1 MHKTAPLSF
10 IMPAYNCAATVAQS
24 VASILDGNLNPGD
37 EIVIV
42 DDGSTD
48 QTAQILGQ
56 LAAQHPQIR
65 LVPHS
70 RNKGGGAARNNA
82 VENAR
87 HDLIFC
93 LDSDNLLVPGAI
105 AELKAFLLDQ
115 QADVATFSESRMF
128 KTDPN
133 TPTLSWRYVP
143 GILTFAD
150 YLAGIVVPGA
160 SGNYLFTRASWLKAG
175 GYPEYSGALDT
186 WGFGLRQVATG
197 QRMMVMP
204 TGFYCHRHGHES
216 YWTREAAKGKISL
229 TALQLL
235 IPFLDQIVED
245 DIDYIMGREGRLS
258 WHGTLDHRPI
268 RLINQPK
275 GQAGVIVD
283 EYGQLIPF
291 FANLHQQPQSPEET
305 IKQVFAL
312 AQTGRLSDED
322 YANVTGIL
330 TNNGNLDLVSALR
343 QAWDAGKKLTNS

>member
-1 MHKTAPLSF
+1 MHNPAPLSF

-24 VASILDGNLNPGD
+24 VESILDGNLNPAD

-48 QTAQILGQ
+48 QTAPILTQ
-56 LAAQHPQIR
+56 LAAQHPEIR
-65 LVPHS
+65 LVPHN
-70 RNKGGGAARNNA
+70 RNKGGGAARNTA

-105 AELKAFLLDQ
+105 AELKNFLLEH

-128 KTDPN
+128 KTDPA

-150 YLAGIVVPGA
+150 YLSGIVVPGA

-204 TGFYCHRHGHES
+204 TGFYCHRHGHDS

-268 RLINQPK
+268 RLIGQPN

-283 EYGQLIPF
+283 ANGDLIPF
-291 FANLHQQPQSPEET
+291 FASLRQQPQSPEET
-305 IKQVFAL
+305 LKHVFAL
-312 AQTGRLSDED
+312 ARAGRLSDAD
-322 YANVTGIL
+322 YGNVTNIL
-330 TNNGNLDLVSALR
+330 TTNGSHDLVTALR
-343 QAWDAGKKLTNS
+343 QAWETGKGLTNS